1 MVTHAQNKWAQ
12 SGTKEKEKGNWFMQ
26 LSSLAFCN
34 DPGLASF
41 AIGRDLQGKIIT
53 KGMSVGLLLILPV
66 SEKSDSF
73 HSFTF
78 FKKGDFSF
86 VLER

>member
-1 MVTHAQNKWAQ
+1 
-12 SGTKEKEKGNWFMQ
+12 MQ

-41 AIGRDLQGKIIT
+41 AIGKDLQGKIIT

-78 FKKGDFSF
+78 FKKGIL
-86 VLER
+86 VLFWSGRKEFKASLIRCMPKSLHHFYPRG